1 VYVLYTQLLLF
12 GQRPKAGTKL
22 QKKYDARRIAKAK
35 NNSSDAAL
43 PRMLGACSPLSQ
55 RPLFSSP
62 YSDEGS

>member
-1 VYVLYTQLLLF
+1 MF
-12 GQRPKAGTKL
+12 CIHNFCFSARGQRQERSYK
-22 QKKYDARRIAKAK
+22 KKYNARRIAKAK